1 MVKMVSLKKSAADR
15 RAEKDALGSPA
26 TPYVPAEDQGVTVNL
41 DHHHLMNMGVG
52 GGMKSGHK
60 VTLHGTGTVERSET
74 RSSKDGDRHSATLRL
89 DRGSLEHEPE
99 EGEAERG
106 EIKTEIM
113 SAHDKSEQKRVDKE
127 AKKKDGASGKKVP
140 EGA

>member
-15 RAEKDALGSPA
+15 RAEKDALGSKDV
-26 TPYVPAEDQGVTVNL
+26 PYVPAEDKGVMVNL

-60 VTLHGTGTVERSET
+60 VTFHGTGTVERSES
-74 RSSKDGDRHSATLRL
+74 RSTPQGEKHSATLRL
-89 DRGSLEHEPE
+89 DRGGIEHEPA
-99 EGEAERG
+99 EGEEERG

-113 SAHDKSEQKRVDKE
+113 SAHDKSEQSRIDRE
-127 AKKKDGASGKKVP
+127 AKKKSGASGTKVK